1 MIFRNPAWISSGVF
15 IPQIFAL
22 YKSARIPPQTP
33 PAGGKF
39 SFGFAKSKS
48 PEKWFGKT
56 KSALKPHHLP
66 EELRAESRKNVL
78 ILLEE
83 KIRPSPSQKSGEHFL
98 RDTRAERAVVG
109 LIDSFSD
116 FENRCELGKIETPI
130 QNEAAF
136 SETEGGTR
144 EAHGTSFVL
153 EIGSNLVK

>member
-1 MIFRNPAWISSGVF
+1 M
-15 IPQIFAL
+15 
-22 YKSARIPPQTP
+22 
-33 PAGGKF
+33 
-39 SFGFAKSKS
+39 
-48 PEKWFGKT
+48 
-56 KSALKPHHLP
+56 
-66 EELRAESRKNVL
+66 
-78 ILLEE
+78 
-83 KIRPSPSQKSGEHFL
+83 
-98 RDTRAERAVVG
+98 VG